1 VSASSSPPSPGELD
15 ASVAFLGLAAAFVG
29 ILWLFSIAGDP
40 TEGFAFFT
48 FVYTAPVLVG
58 IALVIAASQQRDLF
72 GSLGLAGAIVVLATS
87 LTGIDLLG
95 LLGVLTG
102 LALMYTGLTRSK
114 RSFLIGSLLVGVG
127 LVGLFIRLETS
138 DDAFTVFL
146 PPIAA
151 GLAVLTL
158 TLQRA

>member
-1 VSASSSPPSPGELD
+1 VSASSSPPSRGKLH
-15 ASVAFLGLAAAFVG
+15 ASVAFLSLAAAVVG

-48 FVYTAPVLVG
+48 FAYTTPVLVG
-58 IALVIAASQQRDLF
+58 IALVIAASQRRDLF

-87 LTGIDLLG
+87 LTGVDLLG
-95 LLGVLTG
+95 LLGVLIG
-102 LALMYTGLTRSK
+102 LALMSAGLTRSEH
-114 RSFLIGSLLVGVG
+114 SFLIGFLLIGVG
-127 LVGLFIRLETS
+127 LVGLFIRLEAS

-151 GLAVLTL
+151 GLAVLTV
-158 TLQRA
+158 TLGRA